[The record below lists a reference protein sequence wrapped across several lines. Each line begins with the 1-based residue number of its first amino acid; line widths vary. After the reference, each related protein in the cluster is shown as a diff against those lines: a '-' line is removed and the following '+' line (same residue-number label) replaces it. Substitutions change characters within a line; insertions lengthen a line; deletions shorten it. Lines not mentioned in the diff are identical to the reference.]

1 MKLITER
8 ADVQDRII
16 DYLQSIGWE
25 YLYPNDIQNLRAYDI
40 KQPFLIPVVKQKLGE
55 LNRGIITEENV
66 DEVIRRL
73 KFLPAN
79 LQGNEEFLSYLRG
92 QKTVYV
98 DKERRERNIK
108 LVDYNIPENNSFS
121 ITKEFWF
128 EDKSKRRADIVL
140 FLNGLPIGII
150 ETKSPVVEEAEEEAF
165 SQLKIYNEDLPELFK
180 FLQFYATCDG
190 IRLYY
195 GPTWKY

>member
-25 YLYPNDIQNLRAYDI
+25 YLYPNDIQNLRVYDI

-79 LQGNEEFLSYLRG
+79 LQGNEEFLSLF
-92 QKTVYV
+92 
-98 DKERRERNIK
+98 ER
-108 LVDYNIPENNSFS
+108 
-121 ITKEFWF
+121 TK
-128 EDKSKRRADIVL
+128 DVL
-140 FLNGLPIGII
+140 
-150 ETKSPVVEEAEEEAF
+150 
-165 SQLKIYNEDLPELFK
+165 
-180 FLQFYATCDG
+180 C
-190 IRLYY
+190 
-195 GPTWKY
+195 